1 MKVTKSFNQEKY
13 IVIGKVDDEYIL
25 SITYYQDVSESLIS
39 EIEKTL
45 AVYADIFT
53 AFINSLPVETK
64 PERYEDITFNFK
76 RIIQKYDVKV
86 VQVDTKPVKP
96 NLGPIFVT
104 YIAIGRISTVGNNC
118 YVFQPVLE
126 DYI

>member
-1 MKVTKSFNQEKY
+1 MKIIKRFNQRKY
-13 IVIGKVDDEYIL
+13 IEIDKVDDEYIL
-25 SITYYQDVSESLIS
+25 SITYYQDIPENLIS

-53 AFINSLPVETK
+53 AFINSLPIETT
-64 PERYEDITFNFK
+64 PEQYEDITFSFK

-86 VQVDTKPVKP
+86 VQVDTKPVKA
-96 NLGPIFVT
+96 NLGQVFVT
-104 YIAIGRISTVGNNC
+104 YIAMGRISILGNNC

-126 DYI
+126 EYI

>member
-1 MKVTKSFNQEKY
+1 MKIIKRFNQRKY
-13 IVIGKVDDEYIL
+13 IEINKVDDEYIL
-25 SITYYQDVSESLIS
+25 SITYYQDVPENLIS
-39 EIEKTL
+39 EIERTL

-53 AFINSLPVETK
+53 AFINSLPIETT
-64 PERYEDITFNFK
+64 PEQYEDITLSFK

-96 NLGPIFVT
+96 NLGQVFVT
-104 YIAIGRISTVGNNC
+104 YIAMGRISILGNNC